1 MGGSIVDTSLFFL
14 ATLCVAFVLPL
25 ALGLP
30 VAARLGVGQGV
41 GRLGFAA
48 AIGMGI
54 ILIACRAVQM
64 WFPIGIAA
72 PWMAVGAGAALAA
85 LWVPAKSRRK
95 VRCLLSVQRR
105 AVVAFLGTGV
115 MIVVLINVPILAGG
129 ALQFEGSR
137 NADSF
142 TFTSNAR
149 YMIGHA
155 FFGAPDFSPDD
166 PVYSIS
172 RNYFGADAT
181 QPRPAAEGYLAWL
194 SALSGKDPLYL
205 YNAVQGAGLLLAGLS
220 VLTLVRLRRRDE
232 AKASPWVISIMVFA
246 CPALAYIAINS
257 NFANNLN
264 LAPTTAYVALA
275 LVRNTRVRMALGML
289 FVASLLGGYP
299 ELLVFIVACR
309 VLAVLIQALA
319 GATDY
324 VRKIGSIGVELLL
337 GCLAVPWAAKA
348 AFVVYATTLGIGG
361 SHDSSLHGDIA
372 EGAPLFLLALAAFA
386 LCLKKCRRDMRSDL
400 PDASALYAAVLV
412 VFAMAQVAMLIK
424 GFAYGGFRLAGYFVT
439 LHLGVLVG
447 SATHALAAE
456 TSARFYRTARRGWMV
471 VVVIVTLKTSLMIE
485 KSWRI
490 AKQRHVS
497 ADLIALGKWLDQNNE
512 LDGVLIGQMPQ
523 PFYYGMWIRYV
534 TSAPLVYDFSKG
546 DVAGYLSPYLKLV
559 QRRDVGSMG
568 WVVALD
574 GEPDKASLCYLT
586 GEPPTVSRNFGRWY
600 AGRCCSKP

>member
-1 MGGSIVDTSLFFL
+1 VDTSLFFL
-14 ATLCVAFVLPL
+14 AKLCVACALPL

-30 VAARLGVGQGV
+30 VAVRLDVGHGV

-48 AIGMGI
+48 AIGIGL
-54 ILIACRAVQM
+54 ILIVCRAVQM

-72 PWMAVGAGAALAA
+72 QWMAMGTGLALIA
-85 LWVPAKSRRK
+85 LWAPGKTRRA
-95 VRCLLSVQRR
+95 VRSLWRVQRR
-105 AVVAFLGTGV
+105 TVVAFLGMGM
-115 MIVVLINVPILAGG
+115 MIVVLINVPILAGN

-172 RNYFGADAT
+172 RSYFGTDAT

-220 VLTLVRLRRRDE
+220 VLTLVRQRRRAE
-232 AKASPWVISIMVFA
+232 AKASPWAMAIMVFA
-246 CPALAYIAINS
+246 CPALAYVAINS

-264 LAPTTAYVALA
+264 LAPATAYVALV
-275 LVRNTRVRMALGML
+275 LVRNARVRMALGVL

-299 ELLVFIVACR
+299 ELLVFMVACR
-309 VLAVLIQALA
+309 VLAILIQSFA
-319 GATDY
+319 GAMDC
-324 VRKIGSIGVELLL
+324 VRKIGAIGMELLL
-337 GCLAVPWAAKA
+337 GCLLVPWAAKA
-348 AFVVYATTLGIGG
+348 AFAVYATTLGIGG
-361 SHDSSLHGDIA
+361 SRDSSLHGDIA
-372 EGAPLFLLALAAFA
+372 EGVPLFLLALGAFA
-386 LCLKKCRRDMRSDL
+386 LCLKQRRGIRPYL
-400 PDASALYAAVLV
+400 PDASALYVAVLV
-412 VFAMAQVAMLIK
+412 VFAAAQVAMLIK

-447 SATHALAAE
+447 SANHALAAE
-456 TSARFYRTARRGWMV
+456 TSTRFYRTVRRGLMV
-471 VVVIVTLKTSLMIE
+471 VVVVVTCKTSLMIE

-497 ADLIALGKWLDQNNE
+497 ADLIALGKWLDQNSALE
-512 LDGVLIGQMPQ
+512 GVLIGPMPQ

-534 TSAPLVYDFSKG
+534 TSAPLVYDFSRG
-546 DVAGYLSPYLKLV
+546 DVAGYLSPYLKSV
-559 QRRDVGSMG
+559 QQGDIAAAG
-568 WVVALD
+568 WVVSLD
-574 GEPDKASLCYLT
+574 EEPANAVPSHLT

>member
-1 MGGSIVDTSLFFL
+1 MDTSLFFL
-14 ATLCVAFVLPL
+14 ATLCVACALPL

-30 VAARLGVGQGV
+30 VAVWLGVGQGV
-41 GRLGFAA
+41 GRLGFAT

-64 WFPIGIAA
+64 WLPIGIAA
-72 PWMAVGAGAALAA
+72 PWMAVGAGVILVA
-85 LWVPAKSRRK
+85 LWAPAKIRRK
-95 VRCLLSVQRR
+95 IRRLLCVQRR
-105 AVVAFLGTGV
+105 AVAAFLCTG
-115 MIVVLINVPILAGG
+115 MLIVVLINVPILAGN

-172 RNYFGADAT
+172 RSYFGADAT

-220 VLTLVRLRRRDE
+220 VLALVRQRRCDE
-232 AKASPWVISIMVFA
+232 TKTSPWAMAIMVFA
-246 CPALAYIAINS
+246 CPALAYVAINS

-264 LAPTTAYVALA
+264 LAPATAYVALA
-275 LVRNTRVRMALGML
+275 LVRNARVKMILGVL

-299 ELLVFIVACR
+299 ELLVFMVACR
-309 VLAVLIQALA
+309 VLAIVIHALA

-324 VRKIGSIGVELLL
+324 VRRIGSIGVELLL
-337 GCLAVPWAAKA
+337 GCLAAPWAAKA

-372 EGAPLFLLALAAFA
+372 EGAALFALALAAFA
-386 LCLKKCRRDMRSDL
+386 LSLKCRRHAPFDL
-400 PDASALYAAVLV
+400 PDVRAIYAAVLV

-439 LHLGVLVG
+439 LHLGVLIG
-447 SATHALAAE
+447 SATHSLVAE
-456 TSARFYRTARRGWMV
+456 TSAHFYGLARHGWMV
-471 VVVIVTLKTSLMIE
+471 VIVLVTLKTSLMIE
-485 KSWRI
+485 KSWRT

-497 ADLIALGKWLDQNNE
+497 ADLVALGNWLDQNTG
-512 LDGVLIGQMPQ
+512 LDGVLMGLMPQ
-523 PFYYGMWIRYV
+523 PFYYGMWIRYL
-534 TSAPLVYDFSKG
+534 TSAPLVYDFSRG
-546 DVAGYLSPYLKLV
+546 DVAGYLSPYLRLV
-559 QRRDVGSMG
+559 QRGEVGSMG
-568 WVVALD
+568 WVVSLHE
-574 GEPDKASLCYLT
+574 EPANTMRCHLT

>member
-1 MGGSIVDTSLFFL
+1 MDTSLFFL
-14 ATLCVAFVLPL
+14 ATLCVAFALPL

-30 VAARLGVGQGV
+30 VAVRLGVGQGA

-72 PWMAVGAGAALAA
+72 PWMAAGMGFAVAT
-85 LWVPAKSRRK
+85 LWAPAKIRRK
-95 VRCLLSVQRR
+95 IWCHLRVHRR
-105 AVVAFLGTGV
+105 AMAAFLGTG
-115 MIVVLINVPILAGG
+115 MMTVVLINVPILAGG

-172 RNYFGADAT
+172 RSYFGAGAT

-194 SALSGKDPLYL
+194 SALSGNDPLYL

-220 VLTLVRLRRRDE
+220 VLTLVHLRRRDE
-232 AKASPWVISIMVFA
+232 AKASPWAMAIMVFA

-264 LAPTTAYVALA
+264 LAPATAYVALA
-275 LVRNTRVRMALGML
+275 LVRNSRVRMALGVL

-309 VLAVLIQALA
+309 VLAILIQALA
-319 GATDY
+319 GATDCI
-324 VRKIGSIGVELLL
+324 RKIISIGVELLL

-361 SHDSSLHGDIA
+361 THDGSLHGDIA
-372 EGAPLFLLALAAFA
+372 EGVPLFLLALAAFA
-386 LCLKKCRRDMRSDL
+386 LCLKYRRDVPSGI
-400 PDASALYAAVLV
+400 PDVGALYAAVLV

-447 SATHALAAE
+447 SATSLLACGV
-456 TSARFYRTARRGWMV
+456 SGRTCQAIRRGLIV
-471 VVVIVTLKTSLMIE
+471 VVAGMMLKAGLMIE
-485 KSWRI
+485 KSWRV
-490 AKQRHVS
+490 ASQRHVS
-497 ADLIALGKWLDQNNE
+497 SDLIMLGKWLDRNNGS
-512 LDGVLIGQMPQ
+512 DGVLVGPMPQ
-523 PFYYGMWIRYV
+523 PFYYGMWINYV
-534 TSAPLVYDFSKG
+534 TSTPLVYDFSKG
-546 DVAGYLSPYLKLV
+546 DAAGYLSPYLKSV
-559 QRRDVGSMG
+559 QRNGSENIRWVISLDVKPDCGS
-568 WVVALD
+568 
-574 GEPDKASLCYLT
+574 ASCVT
-586 GEPPTVSRNFGRWY
+586 FQSFGRVLVTHVT
-600 AGRCCSKP
+600 GTSPTK

>member
-1 MGGSIVDTSLFFL
+1 MGRRIVDTSLFFL
-14 ATLCVAFVLPL
+14 ATLCVACALPL

-30 VAARLGVGQGV
+30 VAVRLGVGQGV

-64 WFPIGIAA
+64 WLPIGIAA
-72 PWMAVGAGAALAA
+72 PWMAVGTGFALTA
-85 LWVPAKSRRK
+85 LWAPAKIRRNIW
-95 VRCLLSVQRR
+95 RLLCAQRR
-105 AVVAFLGTGV
+105 AVAAFLGTGM

-155 FFGAPDFSPDD
+155 FFGEPDFSPDD

-172 RNYFGADAT
+172 RSYFGAEAT

-220 VLTLVRLRRRDE
+220 VLAMVRHRRRNE
-232 AKASPWVISIMVFA
+232 AKASPWAMAIMVFA
-246 CPALAYIAINS
+246 CPALAYVAINS

-264 LAPTTAYVALA
+264 LAPATAYVALV
-275 LVRNTRVRMALGML
+275 LVRNTRVRMVLGAL

-299 ELLVFIVACR
+299 ELLVFVMACR
-309 VLAVLIQALA
+309 VLAIVIEMLA
-319 GATDY
+319 GATDFI
-324 VRKIGSIGVELLL
+324 RKIGTIGMELLL
-337 GCLAVPWAAKA
+337 GCLVVPWAAKA

-361 SHDSSLHGDIA
+361 SHDGSLHGDIA
-372 EGAPLFLLALAAFA
+372 EGVPLFALALVAFA
-386 LCLKKCRRDMRSDL
+386 LCLRHRRRIHTSL
-400 PDASALYAAVLV
+400 PDARALYAAVLI
-412 VFAMAQVAMLIK
+412 VFAAAQVAMLIK
-424 GFAYGGFRLAGYFVT
+424 GFDYGGFRLAGYFVT

-456 TSARFYRTARRGWMV
+456 TSACFYRMVRCGLV
-471 VVVIVTLKTSLMIE
+471 VVVAVVTLKTGLMIE
-485 KSWRI
+485 KSWRV

-497 ADLIALGKWLDQNNE
+497 ADLIALGKWLDQN
-512 LDGVLIGQMPQ
+512 DDVDSFLIGPTPQ
-523 PFYYGMWIRYV
+523 PFYYGMWIRYL
-534 TSAPLVYDFSKG
+534 TSAPLVYDFSRG

-559 QRRDVGSMG
+559 QRGDIGSTG
-568 WVVALD
+568 WIAAPD
-574 GEPDKASLCYLT
+574 GEPGNAVRCHLT
-586 GEPPTVSRNFGRWY
+586 GVPPTVSRNFGRWY
-600 AGRCCSKP
+600 AGRCISKL

>member
-1 MGGSIVDTSLFFL
+1 MDTSLFFL
-14 ATLCVAFVLPL
+14 ATLCVACALSL

-30 VAARLGVGQGV
+30 VAVRLGVGQGV

-54 ILIACRAVQM
+54 VLIVCRGVQM
-64 WFPIGIAA
+64 WFPIGAAA
-72 PWMAVGAGAALAA
+72 PWMATGIGFLLTA
-85 LWVPAKSRRK
+85 LWAPANVRRK
-95 VRCLLSVQRR
+95 IRRFLRVQSRSV
-105 AVVAFLGTGV
+105 AAFLGTGMMLV
-115 MIVVLINVPILAGG
+115 LLINVPILAGG

-155 FFGAPDFSPDD
+155 FFGAPDFSPDN

-172 RNYFGADAT
+172 RSYFGEGAT

-194 SALSGKDPLYL
+194 SVLSGKDPLYL

-220 VLTLVRLRRRDE
+220 VLAMVGQRRRDK
-232 AKASPWVISIMVFA
+232 AKASPWLMAIMVFA
-246 CPALAYIAINS
+246 CPALAYVAINS

-264 LAPTTAYVALA
+264 LAPATAYAALV
-275 LVRNTRVRMALGML
+275 LVRNARVRLALGAL

-299 ELLVFIVACR
+299 ELLVFMTACR
-309 VLAVLIQALA
+309 VLAVLIETLA
-319 GATDY
+319 GATDC
-324 VRKIGSIGVELLL
+324 VRKIGAVGMELLL

-372 EGAPLFLLALAAFA
+372 EGAPLFLLALGALA
-386 LCLKKCRRDMRSDL
+386 LCLNRWRDMPSDL
-400 PDASALYAAVLV
+400 PDMRALYAAVLV
-412 VFAMAQVAMLIK
+412 VFAAAQAAMFIK
-424 GFAYGGFRLAGYFVT
+424 DFAYGGFRLAGYFVT
-439 LHLGVLVG
+439 LHLGVLAG

-456 TSARFYRTARRGWMV
+456 TSARFYKTVRWGLAL

-485 KSWRI
+485 KSWRV

-497 ADLIALGKWLDQNNE
+497 ADLMALGKWLDQNDA
-512 LDGVLIGQMPQ
+512 LDGVLVGPMSQ
-523 PFYYGMWIRYV
+523 PFYYGMWIRYI
-534 TSAPLVYDFSKG
+534 TSAPLVYDFSRG
-546 DVAGYLSPYLKLV
+546 DVAGYLSPYLKRV
-559 QRRDVGSMG
+559 QRRDVGSAG
-568 WVVALD
+568 WVVALE
-574 GEPDKASLCYLT
+574 GKPDDTSRCHLT